1 MRIPPAG
8 NGRPSEEQMRAQGSG
23 AYERLLP
30 AARLSNAKIDE
41 ETVRTIATGRN
52 RNGEAESPT
61 VRARLCS
68 ATCGWKTPA
77 TEAEFYRALR
87 TEEPDRRQRN
97 ILDAWA
103 TEATPEEIFRA
114 WAEGAYTPRTLAA
127 ALHRAGLPV
136 CKAARFLNN
145 FDQEPAGWTRP
156 SG

>member
-1 MRIPPAG
+1 MRVPSAG
-8 NGRPSEEQMRAQGSG
+8 NGPPSEQEMRAHGSG

-30 AARLSNAKIDE
+30 AARLSNAQIDD
-41 ETVRTIATGRN
+41 ETVKAIAAKRK
-52 RNGEAESPT
+52 RNGGPESPA

-77 TEAEFYRALR
+77 TEADFYRALQA
-87 TEEPDRRQRN
+87 EEPDSRQRN

-127 ALHRAGLPV
+127 ALHRAGLQV
-136 CKAARFLNN
+136 CRAARFLNH